1 MRAFWQAF
9 WRDIRRDLRDAELK
23 LLAISVMLGVAALS
37 AVAMLSD
44 RLEAGMQRDAAR
56 LLGGDVVVVS
66 DHTTPERFLT
76 QAQSMGLRGVGSV
89 SFPTMA
95 RNQDGEGR
103 LVALKSAESGYPLK
117 GELRISPHDDLSDVR
132 TAQGLPVMG
141 EVWVEPA
148 LAQAL
153 DLQVSHTLQVG
164 DLSLR
169 VSALIVSE
177 PDRGAG
183 FMNFAPRLLMN
194 LDDVKRSGLIQPA
207 SRVTWRYA
215 LTGSPLVVRAYNTWA
230 QQEVAQ
236 ETVRGVRIE
245 TLEAGRPEMKQTLDR
260 AGQFLRMVA
269 LMAGLLCAVAVALS
283 ARAFAQRRIQSV
295 ALLRVLGLTHR
306 QIMAR
311 YTFEALGM
319 GGLASLAGLTLGWVL
334 QSLLVQLLAGLVET
348 DLPAPGWRPML
359 LGLGVGITLVI
370 AFGLPP
376 LLRLARV
383 PALRV
388 IRRDWAPP
396 AGGELVVWALGLAG
410 FLALMALVSHNV
422 KLGLIVLGGFT
433 AALAL
438 FAGLAWL
445 ALWLLRLWV
454 NEQTAP
460 VWLGLATRQMSARPA
475 LVVLQV
481 SAMAM
486 GWMALM
492 LLVLLRTDLMSAW
505 QQATPADAPNRFVI
519 NIQPDQSQAFRRQLN
534 QAGVAGYDWY
544 PMIRGRLVKV
554 NEQAVGPDDY
564 QDDRARRLVDREFN
578 LSHTAA
584 LPGHNQIVAGTWL
597 PEETD
602 GLSIEAGI
610 ARTLGLQLGDRL
622 VFDLAGIE
630 VAGRVSSVR
639 QVEWTS
645 MRANFFVLFPRS
657 QMPDVP
663 MSYMTAYRSPE
674 QTSLD
679 RRLLQQFPNITQVD
693 LSATLNQVQSVLR
706 QVAQAVEFLF
716 VFAILSGLVVLVS
729 VVVLTREDRVR
740 DHAVLRALGASS
752 QVLSRLQSAELMGT
766 GALAGLFASLLALLL
781 AGVLAREV
789 FEFSWHLPWWAVPIG
804 AALGALVATL
814 VGQWTLRSVLRQSVT
829 QTLRQSES

>member
-1 MRAFWQAF
+1 MTSLWGAL

-23 LLAISVMLGVAALS
+23 LLALSVMLGVAALS

-66 DHTTPERFLT
+66 DHTTPDRFVA
-76 QAQSMGLRGVGSV
+76 QAQAMGLRGVGSV

-95 RNQDGEGR
+95 RNDAGEGR
-103 LVALKSAESGYPLK
+103 LVALKSAEPGYPLK
-117 GELRISPHDDLSDVR
+117 GQLRISPTDDLGDARPS
-132 TAQGLPVMG
+132 QGLPVPG
-141 EVWVEPA
+141 EVWIEPA
-148 LAQAL
+148 LGQAL
-153 DLQVSHTLQVG
+153 DLRVGQILQVG
-164 DLSLR
+164 DLSLK
-169 VSALIVSE
+169 VSALIETE

-207 SRVTWRYA
+207 SRVTWRHA
-215 LTGSPLVVRAYNTWA
+215 LTGSPSAVKAYGAWA
-230 QQEVAQ
+230 QQQVSQ

-283 ARAFAQRRIQSV
+283 ARAFAQRRVQSV

-311 YTFEALGM
+311 YCLESLGM

-334 QSLLVQLLAGLVET
+334 QSLLVELLAGLVET
-348 DLPAPGWRPML
+348 DLPAPGWRPMV

-388 IRRDWAPP
+388 IRRDWGPP
-396 AGGELVVWALGLAG
+396 AGGEVVVWALGVAG
-410 FLALMALVSHNV
+410 FLALMALVSHSA

-433 AALAL
+433 AALGL
-438 FAGLAWL
+438 FAGLAWC
-445 ALWLLRLWV
+445 ALWVLRLWV

-460 VWLGLATRQMSARPA
+460 VWLGLATRQMAARPG

-519 NIQPDQSQAFRRQLN
+519 NIQPDQAEGFRQQLN

-578 LSHTAA
+578 LSHTAS
-584 LPGHNQIVAGTWL
+584 LPGHNQIVAGAWV
-597 PEETD
+597 PEQDD

-630 VAGRVSSVR
+630 VAGRVTSVR

-645 MRANFFVLFPRS
+645 MRANFFVLFPRA

-663 MSYMTAYRSPE
+663 MSYMTAYRNPE
-674 QTSLD
+674 SGGLD

-693 LSATLNQVQSVLR
+693 LSATLNQVQSVLG

-716 VFAILSGLVVLVS
+716 VFALLSGLVVLVA

-766 GALAGLFASLLALLL
+766 GALAGALASLLALVL

-789 FEFSWHLPWWAVPIG
+789 FEFSWRLPWWAVPIG
-804 AALGALVATL
+804 AALGAVVATM
-814 VGQWTLRSVLRQSVT
+814 VGTWTLRSVLRQSVT